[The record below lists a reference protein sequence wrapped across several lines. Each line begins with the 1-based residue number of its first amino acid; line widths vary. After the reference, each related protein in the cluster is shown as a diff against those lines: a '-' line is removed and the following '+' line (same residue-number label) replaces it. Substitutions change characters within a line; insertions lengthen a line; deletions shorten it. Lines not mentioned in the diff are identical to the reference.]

1 MIKFNPFVVNGHP
14 LFLPIPLTNCKH
26 DTANSTS
33 RTEPYPIVRRSEIV
47 DPRVRGHVG
56 IDHRFAP
63 DGIPVSK
70 LEGVKYSNPMNLHT
84 LTLSGANGSIPSTIN
99 QIQMG
104 RGVLTIKS
112 RSHCVFLRHKG
123 RKRGSRL
130 PFRCDNMTAR
140 SENAAKEP
148 EVVCISVMSAD

>member
-84 LTLSGANGSIPSTIN
+84 LNIKWCKWIDSVDYKSDSNGT
-99 QIQMG
+99 
-104 RGVLTIKS
+104 
-112 RSHCVFLRHKG
+112 
-123 RKRGSRL
+123 RGSHDQVEIAL
-130 PFRCDNMTAR
+130 
-140 SENAAKEP
+140 
-148 EVVCISVMSAD
+148 CIPPS